1 MGTTKIINILKSDS
15 FDDIFEEFKKAQAE
29 EVIFILPKNSRVG
42 RNESHFVSLASEAQ
56 ASQKNII
63 LDFWPTKMK
72 TTAPTPK
79 LSLHQILKPPNP
91 ILPMVMTK
99 TL

>member
-56 ASQKNII
+56 VSQKKIT
-63 LDFWPTKMK
+63 FM
-72 TTAPTPK
+72 TADESPK
-79 LSLHQILKPPNP
+79 NFAQKYNFRLRANQGEYGRPDA
-91 ILPMVMTK
+91 
-99 TL
+99 